1 MSPKKVKITFLY
13 LTLIALLA
21 DINWKTTLAKI
32 LCEKDGNF
40 TSRVE
45 KERRHEG
52 PVEKGKKWKE

>member
-13 LTLIALLA
+13 LTLIAPLA
-21 DINWKTTLAKI
+21 TTLAKI

>member
-13 LTLIALLA
+13 LTLIAPLA
-21 DINWKTTLAKI
+21 TTLAKI

-45 KERRHEG
+45 KERRHERAR
-52 PVEKGKKWKE
+52 KKRKEMERIARK